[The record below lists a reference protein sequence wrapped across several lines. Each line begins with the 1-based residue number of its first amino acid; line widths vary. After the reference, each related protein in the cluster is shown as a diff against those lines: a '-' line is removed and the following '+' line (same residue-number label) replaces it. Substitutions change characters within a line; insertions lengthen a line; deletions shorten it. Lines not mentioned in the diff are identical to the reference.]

1 MNRTILS
8 INVNRPMNY
17 LLQTVLSKKYHF
29 VSVSDVFFA
38 MSSLRKNKDINLV
51 IADIDNAEQ
60 DIWELIEHINTSKL
74 YQTSIIVLCSEND
87 AKIDAKMKELGLKN
101 LVKKPFSPPELVK
114 KIDEIMLTE
123 VIHD

>member
-1 MNRTILS
+1 
-8 INVNRPMNY
+8 MNY

-74 YQTSIIVLCSEND
+74 YQKSIIVLCSEND
-87 AKIDAKMKELGLKN
+87 AIIDAKMKELGLKN

>member
-1 MNRTILS
+1 
-8 INVNRPMNY
+8 MNY

-74 YQTSIIVLCSEND
+74 YQEALYYNL
-87 AKIDAKMKELGLKN
+87 KQNQELLWQQKDW
-101 LVKKPFSPPELVK
+101 E
-114 KIDEIMLTE
+114 
-123 VIHD
+123 